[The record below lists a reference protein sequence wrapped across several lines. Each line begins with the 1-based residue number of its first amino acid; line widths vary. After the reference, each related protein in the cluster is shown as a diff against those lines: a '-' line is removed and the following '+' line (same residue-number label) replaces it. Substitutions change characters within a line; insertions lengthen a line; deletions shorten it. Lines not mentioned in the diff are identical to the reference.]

1 MAPRRLNDSEKQDL
15 VGRYKAGESTA
26 ALAAFYGCSPN
37 TVSRTVKALL
47 PAEAYEALK
56 ASRQKGGVAVAAPLL
71 ASKTTADLSDQST
84 ATEAVV
90 QNGDSVQD
98 DDGSSLALDDA
109 DDFGE
114 DPEDEIADDDS
125 VFVETFTELAPLTDI
140 GDLSDRQRI
149 EAQAFS
155 ADVLPESVYML
166 VDKVVELDARP
177 LKEFPELG
185 PLDDAELER
194 KGLCLFVSPRAAK
207 RQCNRNQRVIK
218 VPDSG
223 VFARTSPYL
232 LARGISRLVMEGQL
246 IALDR

>member
-47 PAEAYEALK
+47 PADAYEALK

-84 ATEAVV
+84 GTEAVI

-223 VFARTSPYL
+223 VFARTSSYL

>member
-56 ASRQKGGVAVAAPLL
+56 ASRLKGGAVVS
-71 ASKTTADLSDQST
+71 ASETAVELSVEST
-84 ATEAVV
+84 ATDGVL
-90 QNGDSVQD
+90 QNDDSVED

-125 VFVETFTELAPLTDI
+125 VFVETFTELAPLADI

-155 ADVLPESVYML
+155 ADVLPASVYML

-207 RQCNRNQRVIK
+207 RQCSRNQRVIK
-218 VPDSG
+218 VPDTG
-223 VFARTSPYL
+223 VFARTSSYL